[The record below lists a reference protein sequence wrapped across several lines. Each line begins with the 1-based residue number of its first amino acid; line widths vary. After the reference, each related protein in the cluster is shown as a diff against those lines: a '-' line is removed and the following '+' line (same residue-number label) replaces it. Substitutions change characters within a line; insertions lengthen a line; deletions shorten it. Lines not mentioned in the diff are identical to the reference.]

1 MNVCEKKPAWKKKK
15 NTATKYLNNI
25 KKNVILISFKIDFLE
40 LEKDFKV
47 LKDREL
53 RDRKIT
59 IYWSTYSNI
68 LINISID
75 EKEITKKR
83 PLEKKNK
90 KCWVR
95 LF

>member
-1 MNVCEKKPAWKKKK
+1 MNCECEKKTSLKKNK
-15 NTATKYLNNI
+15 NTARKYLNNI
-25 KKNVILISFKIDFLE
+25 KKNVILSLRIDFLE

-83 PLEKKNK
+83 PLEKKNAE
-90 KCWVR
+90 
-95 LF
+95 

>member
-1 MNVCEKKPAWKKKK
+1 MKVCKKKTDKKKKK

-83 PLEKKNK
+83 PLEKKNAE
-90 KCWVR
+90 
-95 LF
+95 

>member
-1 MNVCEKKPAWKKKK
+1 MNVCEKKNSLKKNK

-83 PLEKKNK
+83 PLEKKNAE
-90 KCWVR
+90 
-95 LF
+95 

>member
-1 MNVCEKKPAWKKKK
+1 MFVKKNSLKKNK
-15 NTATKYLNNI
+15 NTATKCLNNI
-25 KKNVILISFKIDFLE
+25 KKNVILINFKIDFLE

-59 IYWSTYSNI
+59 IYWSIYSNI

-83 PLEKKNK
+83 PLEKKK
-90 KCWVR
+90 RWVR
-95 LF
+95 LFE

>member
-1 MNVCEKKPAWKKKK
+1 MWKKTSLKKNK
-15 NTATKYLNNI
+15 NTARKYLNNI
-25 KKNVILISFKIDFLE
+25 KKNVILSLRIDFLE

-59 IYWSTYSNI
+59 IYWSTYSKI

-75 EKEITKKR
+75 E
-83 PLEKKNK
+83 
-90 KCWVR
+90 
-95 LF
+95 

>member
-1 MNVCEKKPAWKKKK
+1 MNYECLWKKNSLKKNK

-83 PLEKKNK
+83 PLEKKNAE
-90 KCWVR
+90 
-95 LF
+95 

>member
-1 MNVCEKKPAWKKKK
+1 MNVCEKKTAWKKNK

-59 IYWSTYSNI
+59 IYWSTYSKI

-75 EKEITKKR
+75 E
-83 PLEKKNK
+83 
-90 KCWVR
+90 
-95 LF
+95 